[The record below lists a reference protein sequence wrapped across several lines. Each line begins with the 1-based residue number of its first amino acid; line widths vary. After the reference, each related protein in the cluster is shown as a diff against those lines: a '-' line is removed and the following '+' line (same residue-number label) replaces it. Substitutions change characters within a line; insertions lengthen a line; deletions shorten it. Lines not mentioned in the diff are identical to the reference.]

1 MTKENFISAWN
12 NNTPK
17 WLERF
22 YYQHFSSSAENNR
35 AGWIVFFSFLT
46 PFIIGFATTVAGS
59 DETLIKIA
67 TFSYTG
73 LLVAFAIPWIY
84 VWFKHNAR
92 IKRIMKELDCSKTQ
106 YLFAVKQWGEL
117 VK

>member
-12 NNTPK
+12 NNAPTD
-17 WLERF
+17 LERF
-22 YYQHFSSSAENNR
+22 YYKHFSNSAENNI
-35 AGWIVFFSFLT
+35 AGRIVVFSFLT
-46 PFIIGFATTVAGS
+46 LFIIGLVETVAGS

-73 LLVAFAIPWIY
+73 LLAAFAIPWIY
-84 VWFKHNAR
+84 IWLKHNAR